1 MNNDKIILL
10 ADSLGS
16 EPEVVPVQPVNIPG
30 EQGQPLRWPS
40 NNVKWGYD
48 VTYKV
53 KLKKFLDVVMTI
65 FGFCHHLGPFIKN
78 FLG

>member
-16 EPEVVPVQPVNIPG
+16 EPEVVPVKPVNIPG

-40 NNVKWGYD
+40 NYVKWGNV
-48 VTYKV
+48 VT
-53 KLKKFLDVVMTI
+53 F
-65 FGFCHHLGPFIKN
+65 FCTKPYFSQNLSQVA
-78 FLG
+78 